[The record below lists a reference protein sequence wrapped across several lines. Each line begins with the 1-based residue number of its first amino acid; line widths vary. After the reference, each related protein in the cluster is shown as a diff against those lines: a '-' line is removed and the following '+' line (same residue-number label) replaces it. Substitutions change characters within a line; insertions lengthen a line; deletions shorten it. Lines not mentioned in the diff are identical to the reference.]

1 MNVNLNNVKPYLL
14 SKRITSDEMI
24 TLDWNESP
32 FEPLPVIQYFEN
44 YKFTKFN
51 SYPDPSN
58 SNLKKEISRY
68 TNVDESCI
76 ETFNGSDSALDYT
89 FRVLINQG
97 DKVLIPTPNYTQI
110 NQTIASLGGEIIYCT
125 IEELTN
131 EIKIKLPKIVY
142 LSNPNNPLGYNVEV
156 LSMILENKNVYF
168 VIDEAYFEFS
178 KFFSVFDK
186 AQNIENLV
194 VTRTFSKALC
204 LAALR
209 LGYLT
214 SNPNILKK
222 IRSIKN
228 FKEVNKLAEI
238 AGVVTLKNI
247 DWYNKTV
254 DEINRIKVNFAK
266 NLKNVKIFNSSSNF
280 ILIQSDKYF
289 EIIEELQ
296 KENILVRDR
305 SSYVDNTLRISIGKE
320 NDMLIVSDIINK
332 ITK

>member
-14 SKRITSDEMI
+14 SKRITSDKMI

-32 FEPLPVIQYFEN
+32 FEPIPVIQYFEKH
-44 YKFTKFN
+44 KFTKFN

-58 SNLKKEISRY
+58 RDLKKEISRY
-68 TNVDESCI
+68 TNVDESYI

-89 FRVLINQG
+89 FRVLINHG
-97 DKVLIPTPNYTQI
+97 DQVLIPTPNYTQI
-110 NQTIASLGGEIIYCT
+110 NQTIVSLGGEIIYCT

-131 EIKIKLPKIVY
+131 QIKVKQPKIVY
-142 LSNPNNPLGYNVEV
+142 LSNPNNPLGYNIEV
-156 LSMILENKNVYF
+156 LSMILENTNVYF

-178 KFFSVFDK
+178 NNFSVFDK

-214 SNPNILKK
+214 SNQNILKK

-247 DWYNKTV
+247 DWYYKSV

-266 NLKNVKIFNSSSNF
+266 NLKNVKIYNSSANF

-289 EIIEELQ
+289 QILEELQ

-305 SSYVDNTLRISIGKE
+305 SAYVDNTLRISIGKE
-320 NDMLIVSDIINK
+320 NDMSIVSQIINK

>member
-14 SKRITSDEMI
+14 SKRITSDKMI

-32 FEPLPVIQYFEN
+32 FEPIPVIQYFEKH
-44 YKFTKFN
+44 KFTKLN

-58 SNLKKEISRY
+58 SDLKKEISRY
-68 TNVDESCI
+68 TNVDESYI

-89 FRVLINQG
+89 FRVLVNHG
-97 DKVLIPTPNYTQI
+97 DQVLIPTPNYTQI
-110 NQTIASLGGEIIYCT
+110 NQTIVSLGGEIIYCT

-131 EIKIKLPKIVY
+131 QIKVKQPKIVY
-142 LSNPNNPLGYNVEV
+142 LSNPNNPLGYNIEV
-156 LSMILENKNVYF
+156 LSMILENTNIYF

-178 KFFSVFDK
+178 NNFSVFDK
-186 AQNIENLV
+186 AQNIENLI

-214 SNPNILKK
+214 SNQNILKK

-247 DWYNKTV
+247 DWYNKSI

-266 NLKNVKIFNSSSNF
+266 NLKNVKIFNSSANF
-280 ILIQSDKYF
+280 ILIQSDKYC
-289 EIIEELQ
+289 EILEELQ

-305 SSYVDNTLRISIGKE
+305 SAYVDNTLRISIGKE
-320 NDMLIVSDIINK
+320 NDMSNVSQIINK

>member
-178 KFFSVFDK
+178 KIFSVFDK

>member
-1 MNVNLNNVKPYLL
+1 MNVNLNKVKPYLL
-14 SKRITSDEMI
+14 SKRITSDKMI

-32 FEPLPVIQYFEN
+32 FEPIPVIEYFEK

-58 SNLKKEISRY
+58 SDLKKEISRY
-68 TNVDESCI
+68 TNVDESYI

-89 FRVLINQG
+89 FRVLINHG
-97 DKVLIPTPNYTQI
+97 DQVLIPTPNYTQI
-110 NQTIASLGGEIIYCT
+110 NQTIVSLGGEIFYCK

-131 EIKIKLPKIVY
+131 QIKVKQPKIVY
-142 LSNPNNPLGYNVEV
+142 LSNPNNPLGYNIEV
-156 LSMILENKNVYF
+156 LSMILENTNVYF

-178 KFFSVFDK
+178 NNFLVFDK
-186 AQNIENLV
+186 AQNIDNLI

-214 SNPNILKK
+214 SNQNILKK

-247 DWYNKTV
+247 DWYNKSIF
-254 DEINRIKVNFAK
+254 EINRIKENFAK
-266 NLKNVKIFNSSSNF
+266 NLKNVKIFNSSANF

-289 EIIEELQ
+289 EILEELQ
-296 KENILVRDR
+296 KQNILVRDR
-305 SSYVDNTLRISIGKE
+305 SAYVDNTIRISIGKE
-320 NDMLIVSDIINK
+320 NDMSIVSEIINK

>member
-1 MNVNLNNVKPYLL
+1 MNVNLNKVKPYLL
-14 SKRITSDEMI
+14 SKRITSDKMV

-32 FEPLPVIQYFEN
+32 FEPLPVIEYFEKN
-44 YKFTKFN
+44 KFSKFN

-58 SNLKKEISRY
+58 SELKKEISKY
-68 TNVDESCI
+68 TNVDEHFI

-89 FRVLINQG
+89 FRALINQG
-97 DKVLIPTPNYTQI
+97 DNILIPTPNYTQI
-110 NQTIASLGGEIIYCT
+110 NQTIVSLGGEIIYCVV
-125 IEELTN
+125 EELSK
-131 EIKIKLPKIVY
+131 EIKLRQPKVVY
-142 LSNPNNPLGYNVEV
+142 MSNPNNPLGYNIEV
-156 LSMILENKNVYF
+156 LSLIIEHKNVYF

-178 KFFSVFDK
+178 KIFSVFDK
-186 AQNIENLV
+186 AQNIQNLI

-214 SNPNILKK
+214 SNNKILEK

-247 DWYNKTV
+247 DWYNKSV
-254 DEINRIKVNFAK
+254 DEINRIKVDFAK
-266 NLKNVKIFNSSSNF
+266 KLINVKIFESASNF
-280 ILIQSDKYF
+280 ILIQTEKYF
-289 EIIEELQ
+289 DILEELQ
-296 KENILVRDR
+296 RQNILVRDR
-305 SSYVDNTLRISIGKE
+305 STYVNNTIRISIGKE
-320 NDMLIVSDIINK
+320 NDMLIVSEIINK

>member
-1 MNVNLNNVKPYLL
+1 MNVNLNKVKPYLL
-14 SKRITSDEMI
+14 SKRITSDKMI

-32 FEPLPVIQYFEN
+32 FEPIPVIEYFEK

-58 SNLKKEISRY
+58 SDLKKEISRY
-68 TNVDESCI
+68 TNVDESYI

-89 FRVLINQG
+89 FRVLINHG
-97 DKVLIPTPNYTQI
+97 DQVLIPTPNYTQI
-110 NQTIASLGGEIIYCT
+110 NQTIVSLGGEIFYCK

-131 EIKIKLPKIVY
+131 QIKVKQPKIVY
-142 LSNPNNPLGYNVEV
+142 LSNPNNPLGYNIEV
-156 LSMILENKNVYF
+156 LSMILENTNVYF

-178 KFFSVFDK
+178 NNFSVFDK
-186 AQNIENLV
+186 AQNIENLI

-214 SNPNILKK
+214 SNQNILKK

-247 DWYNKTV
+247 DWYNKSIS
-254 DEINRIKVNFAK
+254 EINRIKENFAK
-266 NLKNVKIFNSSSNF
+266 NLKNVKIFNSSANF
-280 ILIQSDKYF
+280 ILIQSGKYF
-289 EIIEELQ
+289 EILEELQ
-296 KENILVRDR
+296 KQNILVRDR
-305 SSYVDNTLRISIGKE
+305 SAYVDNTIRISIGKE
-320 NDMLIVSDIINK
+320 NDMSIVSEIINK

>member
-1 MNVNLNNVKPYLL
+1 M
-14 SKRITSDEMI
+14 
-24 TLDWNESP
+24 
-32 FEPLPVIQYFEN
+32 
-44 YKFTKFN
+44 
-51 SYPDPSN
+51 
-58 SNLKKEISRY
+58 
-68 TNVDESCI
+68 
-76 ETFNGSDSALDYT
+76 
-89 FRVLINQG
+89 
-97 DKVLIPTPNYTQI
+97 
-110 NQTIASLGGEIIYCT
+110 
-125 IEELTN
+125 
-131 EIKIKLPKIVY
+131 
-142 LSNPNNPLGYNVEV
+142 
-156 LSMILENKNVYF
+156 
-168 VIDEAYFEFS
+168 
-178 KFFSVFDK
+178 
-186 AQNIENLV
+186 
-194 VTRTFSKALC
+194 
-204 LAALR
+204 
-209 LGYLT
+209 T